1 MDPKDSKFAAMIDR
15 RRLITGAA
23 AYAASSLILPG
34 LATAAA
40 VKSVS
45 YGSNTLDIYPSGKD
59 NSPVMIYVHG
69 GAWLAGSKSRVGS
82 QPDFYSSLG
91 YTYVSVGYTL
101 YPSASVERQAREI
114 GQAVAWVRANI
125 GRYGGNPNRVALSG
139 HSAGCHLAS
148 LASLSGLATGI
159 KALIANDTAAYD
171 LSYLAEINNG
181 RLPALYARPFSDRSK
196 WTNWSP
202 YNYAGQSARFPVLVC
217 WSGGRD
223 RGRISKR
230 FADRLQAAGYPV
242 SRFNGGSYNHISIQ
256 NAMGRRGDRLTSAMT
271 AFLGANV

>member
-1 MDPKDSKFAAMIDR
+1 MARIQPGFLDR
-15 RRLITGAA
+15 RTFMKGAA
-23 AYAASSLILPG
+23 AFAASSLILPG
-34 LATAAA
+34 MASAA
-40 VKSVS
+40 VAKSVS

-69 GAWLAGSKSRVGS
+69 GAWLAGSKSRVGA
-82 QPDFYSSLG
+82 QPAFYNGMG

-223 RGRISKR
+223 RDRISKR

-242 SRFNGGSYNHISIQ
+242 SRFNGGAYNHISIQ
-256 NAMGRRGDRLTSAMT
+256 NAMGRRGDRLTSAMAT
-271 AFLGANV
+271 FLNANV